1 MTSSVQFGLRKRQK
15 VDVFPQAFSEESDEE
30 SNPQLSEGDVNA
42 QVKQLQVNRLKVF
55 RTLHINGD
63 QRHWQTSV
71 TWLNRHAVCRRKAAG
86 MLRMDNILLRSEH
99 GIKRYQ

>member
-15 VDVFPQAFSEESDEE
+15 VDVSPQAFSEESDEE

-42 QVKQLQVNRLKVF
+42 QVNQLQVNRLKVF
-55 RTLHINGD
+55 RTIHINGD

-71 TWLNRHAVCRRKAAG
+71 TWLNRHVCRRKAAG
-86 MLRMDNILLRSEH
+86 MLRMGNILLRSEH